1 VSLDGHP
8 FTVITADF
16 VPIKK
21 WETTQLT
28 LAIGQRYDVVISAN
42 QTVDNYWFRVQ
53 PGACSTNNIVGTGV
67 QIGAVLHYANATDE
81 NPKSTTNVVMKTACQ
96 DESTSNLVP
105 FVPNQVPTDIVSA
118 AGKIDLTNAIQ
129 DGYFRWLLDGTPM
142 IVDWKKP
149 TLQTIVGGSQQ
160 FYNNSNVYSM
170 QQKDK
175 WYLWYI
181 QSTAAVALSH
191 PIHLHGH
198 DYYILGSGTGTWD
211 GTATGLAFSNPTRR
225 DTATLPDGGYLLLA
239 FPADNPGMWVMHCH
253 IAW

>member
-1 VSLDGHP
+1 MP
-8 FTVITADF
+8 F
-16 VPIKK
+16 K
-21 WETTQLT
+21 
-28 LAIGQRYDVVISAN
+28 
-42 QTVDNYWFRVQ
+42 
-53 PGACSTNNIVGTGV
+53 
-67 QIGAVLHYANATDE
+67 
-81 NPKSTTNVVMKTACQ
+81 
-96 DESTSNLVP
+96 
-105 FVPNQVPTDIVSA
+105 TDISV
-118 AGKIDLTNAIQ
+118 
-129 DGYFRWLLDGTPM
+129 GYSTAPL
-142 IVDWKKP
+142 WKKP

-225 DTATLPDGGYLLLA
+225 DTATLPAGGYLLLA